1 MSKGATTTGLV
12 SIVMV
17 MAVTGVYLSK
27 HYPQYHK
34 EDAANA
40 KEFKEL
46 PPELPLIIRLDTSD
60 PVDESVLYNKIVRSI
75 KASDQKDFVSTTTS
89 TILEDDAVIPETI
102 SNSSQDR
109 TLDEDQS
116 VRNVVVPE
124 EEVPLRFSIFEF
136 GNNIQEERRKK
147 IKEMMKHAWDN
158 YVRYAWG
165 KNELRPMTKRGHSAS
180 IFGNMPL
187 GATILDGLD
196 TLYIM
201 GMTEEFKQGRDW
213 IVNELDVDSLTAD
226 VSVFEM
232 NIRFIG
238 GLLTCFAFTGDV
250 VFRDKALQIANK
262 LLPAFQTPTGIPN
275 ALVNLKSGG
284 SKNYGWASGG
294 SSILSEFGTLHLE
307 FAYLSDVTGNSVFRN
322 KVDHI
327 RQHLQG
333 LEKPKG
339 LYPNYLN
346 PKTGNWGQHHMSMGA
361 LGDSFFEYLL
371 KAWIQSNKEDNE
383 ARQMYDDAMQAVIQH
398 MLFTSKSGLTYF
410 AELKFDRP
418 EHKMDHLGCFS
429 GGLLALGANTLK
441 NEVSDKYLDIAKK
454 ITETCHESYVRSNTK
469 LGPESFRFTD
479 GIEARALKST
489 EKYYILRPEVIESYF
504 YLYRLTKDN
513 KYREWGWEAVE
524 ALEKHCRVPGGYTGI
539 KNVYSDQPVQDDVQQ
554 SFFLAETLKYL
565 YLLYSDDSLLNL
577 NEWVFNTEAHALPIK
592 GVNPFYREA

>member
-1 MSKGATTTGLV
+1 MTKGTTTTGLV

-17 MAVTGVYLSK
+17 MAVTGVYLTKHHPNINKQNSDVSSK
-27 HYPQYHK
+27 I
-34 EDAANA
+34 
-40 KEFKEL
+40 KEL
-46 PPELPLIIRLDTSD
+46 PAEAPLIIKIDSAEPLDD
-60 PVDESVLYNKIVRSI
+60 SVLYNKIVRSI
-75 KASDQKDFVSTTTS
+75 KSSTTTTD
-89 TILEDDAVIPETI
+89 TIDSVLKKENNTNPNLVQMQQSEKISQ
-102 SNSSQDR
+102 SNSR
-109 TLDEDQS
+109 DQVLS
-116 VRNVVVPE
+116 MELPAIQIANER
-124 EEVPLRFSIFEF
+124 
-136 GNNIQEERRKK
+136 GDDIQEERRDK

-165 KNELRPMTKRGHSAS
+165 KNELRPMSKRGHSAS

-201 GMTEEFKQGRDW
+201 GMMDEFRQGRDW
-213 IVNELDVDSLTAD
+213 VVNELDVD
-226 VSVFEM
+226 
-232 NIRFIG
+232 
-238 GLLTCFAFTGDV
+238 
-250 VFRDKALQIANK
+250 ALFPILISFFFVIFSQ
-262 LLPAFQTPTGIPN
+262 
-275 ALVNLKSGG
+275 SG
-284 SKNYGWASGG
+284 KNYGWASGG

-307 FAYLSDVTGNSVFRN
+307 FAYLSDVTGNTIFRN

-327 RQHLQG
+327 RQFLQG
-333 LEKPKG
+333 MDKPKG

-398 MLFTSKSGLTYF
+398 MLFTSKGGLTYF

-429 GGLLALGANTLK
+429 GGLLALGAHTLK
-441 NEVSDKYLDIAKK
+441 NEVSDKYMDIAKK
-454 ITETCHESYVRSNTK
+454 ITETCHESYHRSNTK
-469 LGPESFRFTD
+469 LGPESFRFGE

-504 YLYRLTKDN
+504 YMYRLTKDN

-524 ALEKHCRVPGGYTGI
+524 ALEKHCRVAGGYTGI
-539 KNVYSDQPVQDDVQQ
+539 KNVYTEEPVQDDVQQ

-565 YLLYSDDSLLNL
+565 YLLYSDDSLLDL
-577 NEWVFNTEAHALPIK
+577 NDWVFNTEAHALPIK
-592 GVNPFYREA
+592 GVNPYYREA